1 MNELLE
7 LQIKKHLGSE
17 RILTPEIRNLL
28 AEVDRH
34 YTDTEKSRRKLEL
47 ALSFQKKELAD
58 AMLQASRDH
67 ALLRGVM
74 DIIPDVLFFKSADG
88 SYLGFNKVYE
98 KVLNRP
104 ASQLVGKTD
113 FDVLDQTV
121 AQDLHE
127 LDQSVMSSGTERTT
141 ERWFHRDDEEKRVC
155 LEILH
160 TPFYGL
166 DGQVVG
172 LIGYGRNITARKLA
186 EEKALQHANFDS
198 LTGLSNRSNFIQRL
212 NHEMRVAKRSGMA
225 VALLLVNLDR
235 FKQINDLMGHEAGD
249 ALLTQSGQRISSSVR
264 ETDSVARLGAD
275 EFAILLPGIEQL
287 GHIGNVARKLIA
299 QLAEPFLLG
308 AESSKVTASIGVAVY
323 PVDGHDPDTLLKS
336 AEQAMYHAKST
347 GRNRYCHFT
356 PALHEAATRRRQLL
370 RDLPQV
376 VESGQLYVCYQP
388 IASLITGKIHKAEAL
403 VRWRHPDHGNI
414 SPADFIPLAEETG
427 AIMAI
432 GNYVFQEA
440 ANITQGMRACGHD
453 EFQVSVNMSPAQ
465 FRGNSDL
472 IPQWMA
478 LLGTLGL
485 PGDAVAIEITEGMLM
500 QVKES
505 TKLRLDEM
513 RNFGIKISLDD
524 FGTGY
529 SSLSYLK
536 MLDIDYLK
544 IDQSFVRDLEI
555 DPDDRALCEAM
566 IVMAHKLGLKVV
578 AEGIETAGQLD
589 LLVKAGC
596 DFGQGYLFAKPVPA
610 TEFTEFMF
618 RSDGKVQAGLGYL

>member
-1 MNELLE
+1 MHQLLA
-7 LQIKKHLGSE
+7 LQIKKHLTSDKP
-17 RILTPEIRNLL
+17 LTPEVRNLL

-34 YTDTEKSRRKLEL
+34 YEETEKSRRKLEMS
-47 ALSFQKKELAD
+47 LSFQKKELAD
-58 AMLQASRDH
+58 AMLQATRDY

-104 ASQLVGKTD
+104 ANQMLGKTD

-121 AQDLHE
+121 AQDLHD
-127 LDQSVMSSGTERTT
+127 LDQAVMNSGTDRVT
-141 ERWFHRDDEEKRVC
+141 ERWFHRGDDEKQVC

-160 TPFYGL
+160 SPFSGP
-166 DGQVVG
+166 DGRVLG
-172 LIGYGRNITARKLA
+172 IIGYGRNITARKLA
-186 EEKALQHANFDS
+186 EETVQRQANFDA
-198 LTGLSNRSNFIQRL
+198 LTGLANRSNFIQRL
-212 NHEMRVAKRSGMA
+212 QHEMRVAKRSGMA
-225 VALLLVNLDR
+225 VALLLINLDH
-235 FKQINDLMGHEAGD
+235 FKQVNDLLGHAAGD
-249 ALLTQSGQRISSSVR
+249 ELLTQTGQRIASSVR

-275 EFAILLPGIEQL
+275 EFAVVIPAIEQI
-287 GHIGNVARKLIA
+287 GHIGNVAKKLISR
-299 QLAEPFLLG
+299 LAETFAVG
-308 AESSKVTASIGVAVY
+308 TESTQVTASMGVAVY
-323 PVDGHDPDTLLKS
+323 PVDGNEPDDLLKS
-336 AEQAMYHAKST
+336 AEQAMYHAKAT

-356 PALHEAATRRRQLL
+356 PALNEIATRRRQLL

-376 VESGQLYVCYQP
+376 IETGQLYVCYQP
-388 IASLITGKIHKAEAL
+388 IANLTTGEIHKAEAL

-427 AIMAI
+427 AIMGI
-432 GNYVFQEA
+432 GNFVFHEA
-440 ANITQGMRACGHD
+440 ARLTQQMRAAGNPH
-453 EFQVSVNMSPAQ
+453 FQVSVNMSPAQ
-465 FRGNSDL
+465 FRGKSDL
-472 IPQWMA
+472 ITQWMT
-478 LLGTLGL
+478 LLDSLNL

-500 QVKES
+500 QVKDS
-505 TKLRLDEM
+505 TKTRLEEM
-513 RNFGIKISLDD
+513 RKLGIKISLDD

-578 AEGIETAGQLD
+578 AEGIETPAQLA
-589 LLVKAGC
+589 LLVNAGC
-596 DFGQGYLFAKPVPA
+596 DFGQGYLFAKPLPA
-610 TEFTEFMF
+610 KDF
-618 RSDGKVQAGLGYL
+618 SDYMLRMSAQIQSGIGLV